1 MQFAPPLGK
10 ITGLLITGFLVT
22 LNFLKAPC
30 YRFSVV
36 SSVRALFICQ
46 NLQTDHSYPARL
58 VKFKIVCMRMVFHE
72 KKKHP
77 GKKPIMCSDP
87 VWKAPLFLS
96 LPAVKEEI
104 NK

>member
-1 MQFAPPLGK
+1 
-10 ITGLLITGFLVT
+10 
-22 LNFLKAPC
+22 
-30 YRFSVV
+30 
-36 SSVRALFICQ
+36 
-46 NLQTDHSYPARL
+46 
-58 VKFKIVCMRMVFHE
+58 MVFHE
-72 KKKHP
+72 KKKKHP